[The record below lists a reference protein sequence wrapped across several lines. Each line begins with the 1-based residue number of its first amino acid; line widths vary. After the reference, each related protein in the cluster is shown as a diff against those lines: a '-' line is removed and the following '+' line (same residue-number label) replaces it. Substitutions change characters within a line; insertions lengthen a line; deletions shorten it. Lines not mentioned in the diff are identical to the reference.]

1 LVLKR
6 LGEFRERTNHL
17 LPVAEECYDGKE
29 EELHYGAT
37 GNAYPKPFSFHLQ
50 NKAEQECR
58 WDPNEIERAQVDI
71 GAQVLPPASSS
82 NT

>member
-37 GNAYPKPFSFHLQ
+37 GNAYPKPFSFHL
-50 NKAEQECR
+50 
-58 WDPNEIERAQVDI
+58 
-71 GAQVLPPASSS
+71 
-82 NT
+82 